1 MPRCGRRRR
10 PTCGRSDRAVIADKI
25 KYNIEPLGH
34 HDRAA
39 FSCGHAALDRYI
51 REQASQDVKRG
62 LAAVFVIIAKN
73 APRTILSYYTLSSRE
88 LKTEQL
94 PLEFARKSGKYGY
107 VGVTLLG
114 RMVVDERY
122 RGQGLG
128 ALTLLHALEKSLAAT
143 LDVASW
149 AVFVDVID
157 DAAADFYRKYG
168 FIELPENKRKLFL
181 PMRTIAGLF
190 GGAVPGC

>member
-1 MPRCGRRRR
+1 M
-10 PTCGRSDRAVIADKI
+10 IADKS
-25 KYNIEPLGH
+25 KYTIEPLGN

-39 FSCGHAALDRYI
+39 FSCGNAALDRYI

-62 LAAVFVIIAKN
+62 LAAVFVITVKD

-88 LKTEQL
+88 LKTDQL
-94 PLEFARKSGKYGY
+94 PPEFARKSGKYGY

-114 RMVVDERY
+114 QLAVDQRY

-128 ALTLLHALEKSLAAT
+128 AFTLMSALEKSLVAT
-143 LDVASW
+143 RDVASW
-149 AVFVDVID
+149 AVFVDAID

-168 FIELPENKRKLFL
+168 FIELSENRRKLFL
-181 PMRTIAGLF
+181 PMRTIAKVF
-190 GGAVPGC
+190 GR